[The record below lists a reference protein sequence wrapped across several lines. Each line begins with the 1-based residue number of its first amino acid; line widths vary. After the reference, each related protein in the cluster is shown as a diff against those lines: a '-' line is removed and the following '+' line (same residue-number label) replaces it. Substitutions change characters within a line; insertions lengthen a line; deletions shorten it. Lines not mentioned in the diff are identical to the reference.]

1 MKCSELLKLE
11 MKRNLKSLH
20 GLLTHKNMWIPLLEQ
35 AQMSEK
41 VANEDVS
48 KFFFILDGQAGIL
61 ASKTLLL
68 LFLQP

>member
-1 MKCSELLKLE
+1 
-11 MKRNLKSLH
+11 
-20 GLLTHKNMWIPLLEQ
+20 MWIPLLEQ

-61 ASKTLLL
+61 ASKT
-68 LFLQP
+68 FKTHDNIENPMNNHETFEKP